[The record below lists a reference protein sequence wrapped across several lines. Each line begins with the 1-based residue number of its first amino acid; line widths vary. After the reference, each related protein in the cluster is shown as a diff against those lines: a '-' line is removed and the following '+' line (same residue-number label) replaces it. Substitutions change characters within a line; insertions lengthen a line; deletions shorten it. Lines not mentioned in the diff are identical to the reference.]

1 MQRRLL
7 IVVLAVALL
16 IPHSAL
22 TWNGRGHMTVA
33 AIAYQQLNETIQAK
47 VDTLLAQHPDFAV
60 LSDGIPAGS
69 GLSCCWFLKTLP
81 HPDFRPDGALRFAGP
96 IRRCSRS
103 AG

>member
-22 TWNGRGHMTVA
+22 TWNGRGHMTIA
-33 AIAYQQLNETIQAK
+33 AITYQQLNETIQAK
-47 VDTLLAQHPDFAV
+47 VDTLLGQHPAFAV

-69 GLSCCWFLKTLP
+69 PALEAQAETISETPRCATVALFVRRFRLSL
-81 HPDFRPDGALRFAGP
+81 
-96 IRRCSRS
+96 
-103 AG
+103 